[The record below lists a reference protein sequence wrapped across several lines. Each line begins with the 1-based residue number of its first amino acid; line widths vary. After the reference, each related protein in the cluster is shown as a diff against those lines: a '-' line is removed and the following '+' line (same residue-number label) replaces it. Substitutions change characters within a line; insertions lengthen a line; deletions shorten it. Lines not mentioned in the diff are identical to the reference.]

1 MYQQI
6 KILDTALVGGKNF
19 ESWVLE
25 YGDIGT
31 KWSDYEPN
39 PKAWKLGKLAE
50 LNDKLMS
57 CYSAKRKMDE
67 CLDLPLD
74 YEVPT
79 FTLPMGK
86 SHREL
91 YKHFIQSELEKMKEE
106 AARTGRSL
114 TSVVLNQF
122 SWLQSACENPMVL
135 RDTANFSKFPKELQK
150 LINDFDY
157 LKDNA
162 KVPLMDEI
170 LAERCGEE
178 GKRGI
183 IWCAHPATVQVLAEH
198 YKDYDPVVVTKETED
213 KLGEVERFKKDTK
226 HKVLITSVYVLNTS
240 ITVTEAKFNLYAE
253 RCFNYTIYS
262 QTRGRIHRPGKSEA
276 TKTYQLVFDKST
288 DAVLDANLRMKG
300 KMIDRLL
307 SKDFFS
313 EEEWKNLFNFRSGAS
328 FLGEEMRWAS

>member
-1 MYQQI
+1 
-6 KILDTALVGGKNF
+6 
-19 ESWVLE
+19 
-25 YGDIGT
+25 
-31 KWSDYEPN
+31 
-39 PKAWKLGKLAE
+39 
-50 LNDKLMS
+50 
-57 CYSAKRKMDE
+57 
-67 CLDLPLD
+67 
-74 YEVPT
+74 
-79 FTLPMGK
+79 
-86 SHREL
+86 
-91 YKHFIQSELEKMKEE
+91 
-106 AARTGRSL
+106 
-114 TSVVLNQF
+114 
-122 SWLQSACENPMVL
+122 MVL